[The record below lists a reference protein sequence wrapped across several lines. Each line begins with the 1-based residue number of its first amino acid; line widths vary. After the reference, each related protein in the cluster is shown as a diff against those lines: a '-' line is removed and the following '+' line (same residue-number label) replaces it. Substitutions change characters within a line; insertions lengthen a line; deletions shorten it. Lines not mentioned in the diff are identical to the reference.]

1 MFFFIAFCW
10 TFYIPKDMDDY
21 FVFSGISGSDPVK
34 LDSHLVELTIELR
47 PIPTVDNQNSLI
59 FQYKPSDVLN

>member
-1 MFFFIAFCW
+1 
-10 TFYIPKDMDDY
+10 MDDY